1 MMRNSLRRQRE
12 QDDEESVF
20 VSMTDM
26 TVSFLFIVILLLA
39 YFASH
44 FSGGGETVPKATYE
58 TVLAENRELK
68 KKIKQEED
76 KVTLLERDIN
86 LFKAKISELE
96 LMIARLTERDPL
108 EQYLSRAAT
117 ARLGIL
123 STLRERLKIDFPD
136 LMIEISAESD
146 ALRFQGEGLFGK
158 GESQLS
164 TEKRKVV
171 EAIAGRLQELLPAYT
186 FGDGTHGVAKLNPNA
201 AVIEAVQ
208 IEGHTDSDGEEV
220 MNLHLSTARA
230 NATFIAML
238 QAVPSLT
245 SHNNYKKQPVLS
257 VAGYGKM
264 RPVASND
271 TAQGKATNRRI
282 DLRIIMHTPRNLEE
296 VELIKRQLK
305 GESNGRK

>member
-1 MMRNSLRRQRE
+1 MRNNLRRTRE
-12 QDDEESVF
+12 QDEEESVF

-44 FSGGGETVPKATYE
+44 FSSGAESVAKSRYDA
-58 TVLAENRELK
+58 VVAENNEIKR
-68 KKIKQEED
+68 KIKQEEER
-76 KVTLLERDIN
+76 VASLRRDIDI
-86 LFKAKISELE
+86 LKARISELE
-96 LMIARLTERDPL
+96 LMLNKRDPL
-108 EQYLSRAAT
+108 EDYLSKAAA

-164 TEKRKVV
+164 ADKRKVV
-171 EAIAGRLQELLPAYT
+171 DAIAGRLHELLPSYT
-186 FGDGTHGVAKLNPNA
+186 FGESNHWVASLNPNA
-201 AVIEAVQ
+201 AIIEAVQ

-238 QAVPSLT
+238 QAAPILT
-245 SHNNYKKQPVLS
+245 SHHNHKGQPVLS

-264 RPVASND
+264 RPVATND
-271 TAQGKATNRRI
+271 TPQGKATNRRI

-296 VELIKRQLK
+296 IDRIKSQLK
-305 GESNGRK
+305 GEPQGVK

>member
-1 MMRNSLRRQRE
+1 MRNSIRKSRE
-12 QDDEESVF
+12 SDEEESVF

-44 FSGGGETVPKATYE
+44 FSGGGETVPRATYDAVVLE
-58 TVLAENRELK
+58 NAELKLKLNQAEKSITFLKSELNATKAKVVALELALAELRKTDPL
-68 KKIKQEED
+68 EEY
-76 KVTLLERDIN
+76 
-86 LFKAKISELE
+86 LFKASN
-96 LMIARLTERDPL
+96 
-108 EQYLSRAAT
+108 

-123 STLRERLKIDFPD
+123 SSLRERLKIDFPD

-171 EAIAGRLQELLPAYT
+171 DSIAWRLDELLPAYT
-186 FGDGTHGVAKLNPNA
+186 FGDDKQWDPKLNPSA
-201 AVIEAVQ
+201 AIIEAVQ
-208 IEGHTDSDGEEV
+208 IEGHTDSDGDDV
-220 MNLHLSTARA
+220 MNLHLSTGRA

-238 QAVPSLT
+238 QAVPRLT
-245 SHNNYKKQPVLS
+245 AHKNSKTQPVLS

-296 VELIKRQLK
+296 VERIKSQLK
-305 GESNGRK
+305 GEPKGER

>member
-1 MMRNSLRRQRE
+1 MRNNFRKQRE
-12 QDDEESVF
+12 QDEEESVF

-58 TVLAENRELK
+58 TVLVENSELK
-68 KKIKQEED
+68 KK
-76 KVTLLERDIN
+76 LELAESTIVSLQRDIK

-96 LMIARLTERDPL
+96 LKIAELNKRDPL
-108 EQYLSRAAT
+108 EEYLSKAST
-117 ARLGIL
+117 VRLGIL
-123 STLRERLKIDFPD
+123 SNLRERLKIDFPD

-164 TEKRKVV
+164 ADKRKVV
-171 EAIAGRLQELLPAYT
+171 DAIAARLHELLPAYT
-186 FGDGTHGVAKLNPNA
+186 FGDSGHWIASLNPSA
-201 AVIEAVQ
+201 AIIEAVQ
-208 IEGHTDSDGEEV
+208 IEGHTDSDGDDV

-238 QAVPSLT
+238 QSAPSLT
-245 SHNNYKKQPVLS
+245 SHKNYKGQPVLS

-271 TAQGKATNRRI
+271 TTQGKSTNRRI

-296 VELIKRQLK
+296 VERIKSQLK
-305 GESNGRK
+305 GDAKEGK

>member
-1 MMRNSLRRQRE
+1 MMRNNLRRQRE

-44 FSGGGETVPKATYE
+44 FSTEAQPIETDDLRQRVDR
-58 TVLAENRELK
+58 AECEINSLQSTSDQLNTRVA
-68 KKIKQEED
+68 I
-76 KVTLLERDIN
+76 LERILLAPN
-86 LFKAKISELE
+86 KI
-96 LMIARLTERDPL
+96 DPL
-108 EQYLSRAAT
+108 EIYLTNAALT
-117 ARLGIL
+117 RNKIL
-123 STLRERLKIDFPD
+123 IDLRDSLKKDFPN
-136 LMIEISAESD
+136 LMIDISAESD
-146 ALRFQGEGLFGK
+146 ALRFQDEGLFGK
-158 GESQLS
+158 GESQLLP
-164 TEKRKVV
+164 EKKKVV
-171 EAIAGRLQELLPAYT
+171 AAIAVRLDELLPSYT
-186 FGDGTHGVAKLNPNA
+186 FGDHLSWNEKVNPNA
-201 AVIEAVQ
+201 AIIEALL
-208 IEGHTDSDGEEV
+208 IEGHTDADGDSV

-238 QAVPSLT
+238 QAAPKLNSYL
-245 SHNNYKKQPVLS
+245 NNHSPKKQPVLS

-296 VELIKRQLK
+296 VERIKRQLK

>member
-1 MMRNSLRRQRE
+1 MRNSIRKNRE
-12 QDDEESVF
+12 SDEEESVF

-44 FSGGGETVPKATYE
+44 FSGGGETVPRATYDAV
-58 TVLAENRELK
+58 VLENAELK
-68 KKIKQEED
+68 LKLNEAEESITFL
-76 KVTLLERDIN
+76 K
-86 LFKAKISELE
+86 SELNAMKANVAALE
-96 LMIARLTERDPL
+96 LTLAQLRKTDPL
-108 EQYLSRAAT
+108 EEYLSKASN

-123 STLRERLKIDFPD
+123 SSLRERLKIDFPD

-158 GESQLS
+158 AESQLS
-164 TEKRKVV
+164 SEKRKVV
-171 EAIAGRLQELLPAYT
+171 DSIAWRLDELLPAYT
-186 FGDGTHGVAKLNPNA
+186 FGDDKQWDTKLNPSA
-201 AVIEAVQ
+201 AIIEAVQ
-208 IEGHTDSDGEEV
+208 IEGHTDSDGDDV
-220 MNLHLSTARA
+220 MNLHLSTGRA

-238 QAVPSLT
+238 QAVPRLT
-245 SHNNYKKQPVLS
+245 AHKNSKTQPVLS

-264 RPVASND
+264 RPVASNN

-296 VELIKRQLK
+296 VERIKSQLK
-305 GESNGRK
+305 GESKRER

>member
-1 MMRNSLRRQRE
+1 MRNSIRKNRE
-12 QDDEESVF
+12 SEEEESVF

-44 FSGGGETVPKATYE
+44 FSGGGETVPKSKYDAV
-58 TVLAENRELK
+58 VLENTELK
-68 KKIKQEED
+68 LKLSRAED
-76 KVTLLERDIN
+76 HIN
-86 LFKAKISELE
+86 LLVSQLIAVKAKVSALEQELAQ
-96 LMIARLTERDPL
+96 LKKADPL
-108 EQYLSRAAT
+108 EDYLSKASN
-117 ARLGIL
+117 ARFGIL

-164 TEKRKVV
+164 AEKRKVV
-171 EAIAGRLQELLPAYT
+171 DSIASRLNELLPAYT
-186 FGDGTHGVAKLNPNA
+186 FGDDARWNVRLNPSA
-201 AVIEAVQ
+201 AIIEAVQ
-208 IEGHTDSDGEEV
+208 IEGHTDSDGEEG
-220 MNLHLSTARA
+220 MNLYLSTSRA
-230 NATFIAML
+230 NATFSAML
-238 QAVPSLT
+238 QAVPRLT
-245 SHNNYKKQPVLS
+245 SHKNSKKQPVLS

-296 VELIKRQLK
+296 VERIKSQLK
-305 GESNGRK
+305 GEAKGER